1 MDENSQGQSDGGCCC
16 SPLMDETENIKK
28 YKPIS
33 IIGIVVYSA
42 MLIIDSFVFQSYYLF
57 EYIFI
62 IICLCLIT
70 FNRCFL
76 LFQFYVIFSTILL
89 FLNFIPRVGIAIQC
103 LFDNSNLIAP
113 FIVHFLM
120 IIFYFVHFYLTFKAY
135 KEMKYVFVNNNASP
149 QLSSGFTSNFYQNN
163 NYNNNTNDY
172 NSNNYNSYNYNKNNN
187 NNTSGGFKA
196 FSGKGYTVGG
206 S

>member
-1 MDENSQGQSDGGCCC
+1 MKSEKKFLNKMDENSQGQSDGGCCC

-42 MLIIDSFVFQSYYLF
+42 MLIIDSFVFQTYYLF

-113 FIVHFLM
+113 FIVHFFL
-120 IIFYFVHFYLTFKAY
+120 
-135 KEMKYVFVNNNASP
+135 
-149 QLSSGFTSNFYQNN
+149 GFLF
-163 NYNNNTNDY
+163 
-172 NSNNYNSYNYNKNNN
+172 
-187 NNTSGGFKA
+187 FLLL
-196 FSGKGYTVGG
+196 FLLFHLF
-206 S
+206 